1 MSQLNVSVLTLF
13 PEMFPG
19 PLGHSLAGKALEKKE
34 WNLNTV
40 NIRDF
45 SNLNYQKVDDTPLG
59 GGHGLI
65 MRPDIIDKAL
75 IHAAAQHKNPKFIY
89 FSPRGTPLTQIKVNE
104 ILSRSEEA
112 DFPDKPEGRRAG
124 IQDNILGPG
133 TNSLYAHSARVCNA
147 REDRVPIDLILLC
160 GRYEGVDQ
168 RVIDHWNMEEISI
181 GDYILSGGE
190 LAALVFLDTL
200 VRKIILKNQETLKT
214 ESFEVEL
221 LEYPQ
226 YTVPREFHDLRVPD
240 VLLSGN
246 HGAIEKWRHDQSVK
260 VTKERRPDLWARYL
274 RKQ

>member
-1 MSQLNVSVLTLF
+1 MSRLNVSVLTLF

-19 PLGHSLAGKALEKKE
+19 SLGHSLAGKALAKKE

-40 NIRDF
+40 NIREF
-45 SNLNYQKVDDTPLG
+45 SNLNHQKVDDTPLG

-75 IHAAAQHKNPKFIY
+75 TLTATQHENPKFIY
-89 FSPRGTPLTQIKVNE
+89 FSPRGTPLTQTKLNE
-104 ILSRSEEA
+104 MFFSA
-112 DFPDKPEGRRAG
+112 GKTDFPGVTGSSAG
-124 IQDNILGPG
+124 VAGGL
-133 TNSLYAHSARVCNA
+133 V
-147 REDRVPIDLILLC
+147 RETRDPIELILLC

-200 VRKIILKNQETLKT
+200 VRKIILQNQETLKT

-260 VTKERRPDLWARYL
+260 ITKERRLDLWARYL

>member
-1 MSQLNVSVLTLF
+1 
-13 PEMFPG
+13 MFPG
-19 PLGHSLAGKALEKKE
+19 PLGHSLAGKALIEKK

-40 NIRDF
+40 NIREF
-45 SNLNYQKVDDTPLG
+45 SNLNHHKVDDTPLG

-65 MRPDIIDKAL
+65 MRPDVIDAAL
-75 IHAAAQHKNPKFIY
+75 THAVLQHKKPKFIY
-89 FSPRGTPLTQIKVNE
+89 FSPRGSPLTQKKVNQ
-104 ILSRSEEA
+104 ILSE
-112 DFPDKPEGRRAG
+112 P
-124 IQDNILGPG
+124 
-133 TNSLYAHSARVCNA
+133 V
-147 REDRVPIDLILLC
+147 DLILLC

-200 VRKIILKNQETLKT
+200 VRKIILQNQETLKT

-246 HGAIEKWRHDQSVK
+246 HGAIEKWRQDQSVK
-260 VTKERRPDLWARYL
+260 ITKERRPDLWARYL

>member
-1 MSQLNVSVLTLF
+1 MNQLNVSVLTLF
-13 PEMFPG
+13 PDMFPG

-34 WNLNTV
+34 WDLNIV

-45 SNLNYQKVDDTPLG
+45 SNLNHQKVDDTPLG

-65 MRPDIIDKAL
+65 MRPDIIDAAL
-75 IHAAAQHKNPKFIY
+75 AHTAKQHKNPKFIY
-89 FSPRGTPLTQIKVNE
+89 FSPRGAPLTQTKLNQMFFNT
-104 ILSRSEEA
+104 L
-112 DFPDKPEGRRAG
+112 
-124 IQDNILGPG
+124 
-133 TNSLYAHSARVCNA
+133 T
-147 REDRVPIDLILLC
+147 REPIDLILLC

-200 VRKIILKNQETLKT
+200 VRKIILKNQETLQT

-240 VLLSGN
+240 VLFSGN
-246 HGAIEKWRHDQSVK
+246 HGAIEKWRHDESVK
-260 VTKERRPDLWARYL
+260 ITKERRPDLWARYL

>member
-19 PLGHSLAGKALEKKE
+19 PLGHSLSGKALAKKE
-34 WNLNTV
+34 WHLNTV

-45 SNLNYQKVDDTPLG
+45 SHLNHQKVDDTPLG

-65 MRPDIIDKAL
+65 MRSDIIDKAL
-75 IHAAAQHKNPKFIY
+75 THTATQHKNPKFIY
-89 FSPRGTPLTQIKVNE
+89 FSPRGTPLTQLKVNQ
-104 ILSRSEEA
+104 ILSE
-112 DFPDKPEGRRAG
+112 
-124 IQDNILGPG
+124 
-133 TNSLYAHSARVCNA
+133 
-147 REDRVPIDLILLC
+147 PIDLILLC

-168 RVIDHWNMEEISI
+168 RVIDRWKMEEISV

-200 VRKIILKNQETLKT
+200 VRKIILQNQETLKT

-226 YTVPREFHDLRVPD
+226 YTVPREFYDLRVPD

-246 HGAIEKWRHDQSVK
+246 HGAIAKWRHDQSVK
-260 VTKERRPDLWARYL
+260 ITKERRLDLWARYL
-274 RKQ
+274 RRQ

>member
-1 MSQLNVSVLTLF
+1 MNQLNISVLTLF

-19 PLGHSLAGKALEKKE
+19 SLGHSLAGKALEKKE
-34 WNLNTV
+34 WNLNV
-40 NIRDF
+40 INIRDF
-45 SNLNYQKVDDTPLG
+45 SNLNHQKVDDTPLG

-65 MRPDIIDKAL
+65 MRPDIIDAAL
-75 IHAAAQHKNPKFIY
+75 THAAKQHKNPKFIY
-89 FSPRGTPLTQIKVNE
+89 FSPRGMPLTQTRLNDMFF
-104 ILSRSEEA
+104 S
-112 DFPDKPEGRRAG
+112 KPTPE
-124 IQDNILGPG
+124 
-133 TNSLYAHSARVCNA
+133 S
-147 REDRVPIDLILLC
+147 IDLILLC

-168 RVIDHWNMEEISI
+168 RIIDHWNMEEISI

-200 VRKIILKNQETLKT
+200 VRKIILKNQETLQT

-226 YTVPREFHDLRVPD
+226 YTVPREFHNLRVPD

-246 HGAIEKWRHDQSVK
+246 HGAIAKWRHDQSVK
-260 VTKERRPDLWARYL
+260 ITKERRLDLWARYL